1 MPIYLR
7 QFYVNQLISQRKK
20 ENDEIKKQQQKSKSI
35 NQLYHNFVFHT
46 RRATFSRNGLVVDY

>member
-7 QFYVNQLISQRKK
+7 QFYINQLISQRKK

-35 NQLYHNFVFHT
+35 NQLNIP
-46 RRATFSRNGLVVDY
+46 RNPRFK